1 VQNHLGRRRA
11 AAQWLTLIIGCFGLL
26 AFSPAGALARS
37 ASANAR
43 REIMALFGEEMQ
55 QAALKLKWRGERLTE
70 DTVYAVALTGL
81 SWETAWGK
89 ERPFSLAWGDWRKLA
104 GKRGGRNAA
113 GVIEEA
119 RHRYEAHDCDG
130 AVVVASSDFSPEEI
144 GCDPV
149 LKEAVGQSLLALGR
163 PEQAFPVFASP
174 FDPSRGTGDVRET
187 DRRFR
192 EAAFEAARRANLT
205 KEAVAFGLSLLLDPG
220 QESAG
225 VNQKALAY
233 LESLGVEIDRVLLGI
248 LQAPER
254 LRGIAA
260 YVYPAAD
267 LLAYRASPRLLPFLL
282 HLANSDDVHLRGRAV
297 LGLGIMAYQAR
308 PGEPSDWAGRV
319 VWSPLREYGLSV
331 GERKLIAK
339 EIREAADSDRYRLRV
354 AAAQAAALVA
364 DDESLPLLQ
373 KLAKDRAYTLSP
385 AERDKRAPRR
395 LVFPVREAA
404 AAGLARY
411 GIQVDP
417 GGGEFAG
424 KALDRARRGGDDQT
438 NDRRNLRRDAACQIA
453 ITPLDSTTAPPFTLT
468 QR

>member
-1 VQNHLGRRRA
+1 L
-11 AAQWLTLIIGCFGLL
+11 
-26 AFSPAGALARS
+26 P
-37 ASANAR
+37 
-43 REIMALFGEEMQ
+43 
-55 QAALKLKWRGERLTE
+55 
-70 DTVYAVALTGL
+70 
-81 SWETAWGK
+81 
-89 ERPFSLAWGDWRKLA
+89 
-104 GKRGGRNAA
+104 GKRGGRDAA
-113 GVIEEA
+113 EVIEEA
-119 RHRYEAHDCDG
+119 RHRYEARDCDG
-130 AVVVASSDFSPEEI
+130 AVVVASTDFSPREI

-174 FDPSRGTGDVRET
+174 FDPTRGAGDVREA

-205 KEAVAFGLSLLLDPG
+205 KESVAFGLSLLLDPG
-220 QESAG
+220 QEAAG

-233 LESLGVEIDRVLLGI
+233 LESLGVEIDRALLGI

-254 LRGIAA
+254 LRGLPA
-260 YVYPAAD
+260 YYYPAAD

-282 HLANSDDVHLRGRAV
+282 HLANSDDVHLRGRAI
-297 LGLGIMAYQAR
+297 LGLGIVAYQER
-308 PGEPSDWAGRV
+308 SGDPSDWAGRV

-331 GERKLIAK
+331 GERRLIAK

-354 AAAQAAALVA
+354 AAALAAALVA
-364 DDESLPLLQ
+364 EEESLPLLQ

-385 AERDKRAPRR
+385 AERDKRAPRH

-417 GGGEFAG
+417 GGGEYAG
-424 KALDRARRGGDDQT
+424 TPRDKATRGGSDQT
-438 NDRRNLRRDAACQIA
+438 NDRHNLRRDAACQIA
-453 ITPLDSTTAPPFTLT
+453 ITPLDSATALPLARM